1 MMHPLLLL
9 AQQSSDGA
17 AAAEAGGS
25 DGSSSIFDQLII
37 LFRPEE
43 LLDQLAQIPVI
54 LAAVVVTLGI
64 LSVFNG
70 YRWHKWL
77 VAVLAFVI
85 GLGLGWHFSQEMGRS
100 VVVAAAVGGLFAI
113 VATPLLRI
121 TVALFGGITG
131 AFIGANA
138 WLGFEIQPVDGHW
151 AGAVIGF
158 IVIAM
163 LSVVLFKLVVVLF
176 TSVGGAVMTVCGTI
190 SLLMF
195 VPEWEPAIRNSLTQH
210 QLLVPLLLALAAA
223 SGFVVQEARL
233 RSGGVKIFSTGN
245 AEK

>member
-1 MMHPLLLL
+1 MIL
-9 AQQSSDGA
+9 AQQGSDGA
-17 AAAEAGGS
+17 AAES
-25 DGSSSIFDQLII
+25 GSSEGSVSIFDQLII

-43 LLDQLAQIPVI
+43 LLDQLSRIPLI

-64 LSVFNG
+64 LSIFNG

-85 GLGLGWHFSQEMGRS
+85 GLGLGWHFSQQMGRS

-138 WLGFEIQPVDGHW
+138 WLGFEIQPTDGHW

-158 IVIAM
+158 IVVAM
-163 LSVVLFKLVVVLF
+163 LSVVLFKLVVVMF
-176 TSVGGAVMTVCGTI
+176 TSVGGAVMAVCGTI
-190 SLLMF
+190 TLLMY
-195 VPEWEPAIRNSLTQH
+195 VPEWEPAVRNSLTQH
-210 QLLVPLLLALAAA
+210 QLLVPLLLAVAAT

-233 RSGGVKIFSTGN
+233 RNGGVKIFSTKDG
-245 AEK
+245 EK